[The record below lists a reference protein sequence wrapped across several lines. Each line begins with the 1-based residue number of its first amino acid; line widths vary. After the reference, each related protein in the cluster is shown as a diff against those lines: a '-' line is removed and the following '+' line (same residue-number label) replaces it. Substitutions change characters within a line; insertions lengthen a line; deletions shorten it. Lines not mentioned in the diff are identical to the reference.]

1 MFSLPEIKDVS
12 ELKGKVVG
20 LSQPGVP
27 TYFGGLVVLR
37 RAGLVPDKDV
47 KLSYMRG
54 IPEILTALQQKSIQ
68 AGMIY
73 APMTIL
79 ARKAGLRELVDLG
92 KLPDRFPQTAFIAKR
107 PYIGSHKDTLVRFLK
122 GYVEGV
128 RYARAN
134 PKPTME
140 VMAKYTKMT
149 DPEATEEN
157 YRVFSPFWEDPPFMN
172 EASMQTALT
181 MSTNP
186 KAGQFKAKDF
196 IDNGIVQELSNRGL
210 FK

>member
-1 MFSLPEIKDVS
+1 MP
-12 ELKGKVVG
+12 
-20 LSQPGVP
+20 SQPSGYTFSYSVMA
-27 TYFGGLVVLR
+27 FWIFFCDQNVSAFASRVDS
-37 RAGLVPDKDV
+37 RAASAAASGD
-47 KLSYMRG
+47 
-54 IPEILTALQQKSIQ
+54 
-68 AGMIY
+68 
-73 APMTIL
+73 APS
-79 ARKAGLRELVDLG
+79 
-92 KLPDRFPQTAFIAKR
+92 QT
-107 PYIGSHKDTLVRFLK
+107 HKDTLVRFLK

-134 PKPTME
+134 PKQTME